1 MPEFQ
6 KASGLVRARGW
17 FFFLHHGKKLMSL
30 ISCPPPEML
39 SRTEM
44 EAAVQPQELL
54 LLFVLV
60 STEAGSARLQEQL
73 PFCLSFQFGC
83 AVNCCA

>member
-1 MPEFQ
+1 
-6 KASGLVRARGW
+6 
-17 FFFLHHGKKLMSL
+17 MSL

-39 SRTEM
+39 SRTAM
-44 EAAVQPQELL
+44 EAAVKPLEVL

-60 STEAGSARLQEQL
+60 STEAGPARLQELL
-73 PFCLSFQFGC
+73 PFCVSFQFGC